1 MQIFSVSSASCTIS
15 RETHCHLV
23 RPKNRTCL
31 KENSLTGGLLTTI
44 KWLYIIDIINSFKF
58 VKKNSLL
65 ILVIR
70 NRFTLNLFFLYYNM
84 LSRGNEVFSGTSYT
98 LYIPVF
104 LNFASIYAKPCSIT
118 TLQMPPNFYLDCK
131 LLLLSILST
140 ICQPL

>member
-1 MQIFSVSSASCTIS
+1 MQIFSVSSAFCTIS
-15 RETHCHLV
+15 RETHCHPV

-31 KENSLTGGLLTTI
+31 KENSLSGGLLTKI

-58 VKKNSLL
+58 VKKNPLL

-70 NRFTLNLFFLYYNM
+70 NLFTLNLFFLYYNM
-84 LSRGNEVFSGTSYT
+84 LNRGNEVFSGTSYT

-104 LNFASIYAKPCSIT
+104 LNFASIYAKPCAIT

-131 LLLLSILST
+131 LLLLTILST
-140 ICQPL
+140 ICQQL

>member
-15 RETHCHLV
+15 RETHCHPV

-31 KENSLTGGLLTTI
+31 KENSLNGGLLTTI
-44 KWLYIIDIINSFKF
+44 KCLYIIDIINSFKF
-58 VKKNSLL
+58 VKKNPLL

-70 NRFTLNLFFLYYNM
+70 NLFTLNLFFFYYNM
-84 LSRGNEVFSGTSYT
+84 LNRGNAVFSGTSYT

-104 LNFASIYAKPCSIT
+104 LNFASIYAKPCTIT

-131 LLLLSILST
+131 LFLLSILST
-140 ICQPL
+140 ICQQL

>member
-15 RETHCHLV
+15 RETHCHPV

-31 KENSLTGGLLTTI
+31 KENSLNGGLSTTI
-44 KWLYIIDIINSFKF
+44 KCLYIIDIINSFKF
-58 VKKNSLL
+58 VKKNPLL

-70 NRFTLNLFFLYYNM
+70 NLFTLNLFFFYYNM
-84 LSRGNEVFSGTSYT
+84 LNRGNAVFSGTSYT

-104 LNFASIYAKPCSIT
+104 LNFASIYAKPCTIT

-140 ICQPL
+140 ICQQL